1 MSSRPTIQS
10 LFLSTPKRINN
21 LNRFFRTNSCP
32 DTRLDPAIQ
41 TDYETALVIL
51 TQVHA
56 VVETRNLVGIA
67 VEHEGLAL
75 QEFAQAAL
83 RGLAPTGMIHSWI
96 HIGVETIFVWSFF
109 VPTRR
114 RLAIHE
120 FDFHNGLDAL
130 ETILPGDHHAN
141 GRAILVGKRFDVN

>member
-1 MSSRPTIQS
+1 MDLFPLALEARMGHPGPTHFEQ
-10 LFLSTPKRINN
+10 LTARV
-21 LNRFFRTNSCP
+21 NSCP

-56 VVETRNLVGIA
+56 VVETRDLVGIA

-75 QEFAQAAL
+75 QKFAQAAL
-83 RGLAPTGMIHSWI
+83 RGLAPTGMIHRRI

-114 RLAIHE
+114 RLAIH
-120 FDFHNGLDAL
+120 
-130 ETILPGDHHAN
+130 
-141 GRAILVGKRFDVN
+141 